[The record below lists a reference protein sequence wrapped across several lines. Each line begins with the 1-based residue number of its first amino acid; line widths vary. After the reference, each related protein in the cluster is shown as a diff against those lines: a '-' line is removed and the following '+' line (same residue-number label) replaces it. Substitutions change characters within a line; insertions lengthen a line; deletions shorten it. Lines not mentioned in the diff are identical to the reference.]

1 MYGTNTNRAR
11 KVTARNRRKP
21 KDVAINVL
29 EDSFTVLKN
38 NWKEALIAMMLTANV
53 FLAVQTMAIF
63 TGIVKGW
70 W

>member
-11 KVTARNRRKP
+11 QVTARNRRKP

-29 EDSFTVLKN
+29 EDSFGVLKD
-38 NWKEALIAMMLTANV
+38 NWKEALIAMALTANV
-53 FLAVQTMAIF
+53 FLAVQTMAVF
-63 TGIVKGW
+63 VGIVKGW

>member
-1 MYGTNTNRAR
+1 MYGTNMNRAR
-11 KVTARNRRKP
+11 KVTTRPRRKP

-38 NWKEALIAMMLTANV
+38 NYKEALIALALTANV

>member
-1 MYGTNTNRAR
+1 MYGTNMNRAR
-11 KVTARNRRKP
+11 QVTARNRRKP
-21 KDVAINVL
+21 KDVAVNVL

-53 FLAVQTMAIF
+53 FLAVQTRAIF